1 MATVAVAPGE
11 TVNLS
16 EYVVEFPHLAEDRT
30 MGNSMNFSTTKASCG
45 GPVGTVRLPAIG
57 LLVTVPLQML
67 LAPAIFLAPIRT
79 EEVQP
84 ALYAAETLKG
94 ASGQSVAVPGNP
106 SGAQTILAAIAA
118 NPLVVQAKSVAVAA
132 NPSVA
137 QAKSSAAPPKAA
149 AAPTLAAEEPRLASE
164 EPQPTTDHSPLPGT
178 QPLQMEGDIAFAMI
192 DGVDRFLLRKIDQ
205 AAEKRPSFWRR
216 DYSSPEAYQRSLEP
230 NRQRL
235 AHILGVRDERAKVD
249 GFELVATTHQPA
261 LVGRG
266 TGYQVLAV
274 RWPAFGDVWGEGLL
288 LVPEGREPVADVV
301 AIPDADVLPEQLVGL
316 KEGVPAECQYARRL
330 AESGCRVVV
339 PTLISRQM
347 THRGVEGRRGALL
360 THREY
365 LYRSAYE
372 LGRHLIGYEVQKV
385 LAAVDGLLREQAHS
399 GQANQPNTSVLQA
412 ALPERK
418 IGLIGWGEGGLLA
431 LYAAALDIRIHAVC
445 VSGYFTDR
453 RTIWQEPI
461 DRNVFGL
468 LEQFGDAEL
477 AAMVAPRSVIIE
489 AAKSPELELPGQG
502 GAPGRLTTPA
512 LETVRREW
520 DRTLQLIEP
529 LRPKPM
535 FRLVESGNGT
545 GPYGSPAALEAFLE
559 ALRPGSQLA
568 PLGEGPKKLAA
579 GFDPEARLARQIHQI
594 DRHNQ
599 QLLAESPYARQK
611 FISKLDFSSL
621 EAYEK
626 SAAEYRRFFY
636 EEVIGRFEDELL
648 PPNPRS
654 RKAYQTSTWTGY
666 EVVLDVW
673 PDVIAYGLLLVPKD
687 IPPGQRRPVVVCQH
701 GLEGRPQHVI
711 GKEMYGAYKAF
722 ANALAER
729 GFVVFAPQN
738 LYLGGDRFRTL
749 QRKANPIKKTLFSII
764 TPQHQ
769 QILNWLRSLPF
780 VDGSRIGFYGL
791 SYGGKTAMRV
801 PALLT
806 DYALSICSADFNE
819 WVWKNASTRSPYSY
833 VWTGEYEIFEFD
845 LGSTFNYAEMAALIA
860 PRPFMVERGHFDGV
874 APDEAVAYEYAKV
887 RHLYAAR
894 LHLPERTQ
902 IEWFVG
908 PHTIHGQGTFEFLH
922 RWLNWPK
929 TKP

>member
-1 MATVAVAPGE
+1 MFNRNSV
-11 TVNLS
+11 
-16 EYVVEFPHLAEDRT
+16 PHLMKGRWCKAVCLAALASLGYWLGAFGEYGFLRVFRT
-30 MGNSMNFSTTKASCG
+30 
-45 GPVGTVRLPAIG
+45 G
-57 LLVTVPLQML
+57 LH
-67 LAPAIFLAPIRT
+67 
-79 EEVQP
+79 QP
-84 ALYAAETLKG
+84 AACNAAEASKG
-94 ASGQSVAVPGNP
+94 KPEKPP
-106 SGAQTILAAIAA
+106 SAQ
-118 NPLVVQAKSVAVAA
+118 PK
-132 NPSVA
+132 
-137 QAKSSAAPPKAA
+137 PP
-149 AAPTLAAEEPRLASE
+149 AEELQLASE
-164 EPQPTTDHSPLPGT
+164 EPQPTPDRSPLPGT
-178 QPLQMEGDIAFAMI
+178 NRLEMEGDIAFAMI

-205 AAEKRPSFWRR
+205 TAEKRQAFWRR
-216 DYSSPEAYQRSLEP
+216 DYSSPEAYQKSLEP

-249 GFELVATTHQPA
+249 GFELVAATKQSA

-266 TGYQVLAV
+266 AGYQVLAV
-274 RWPAFGDVWGEGLL
+274 RWPALGDVWAEGLL
-288 LVPEGREPVADVV
+288 LVPEGRDPVADVV

-316 KEGVPAECQYARRL
+316 VEGVPPESQYARRL

-347 THRGVEGRRGALL
+347 TRRGVEGRGGVML

-385 LAAVDGLLREQAHS
+385 LAAVDGLQKEPGPA
-399 GQANQPNTSVLQA
+399 G
-412 ALPERK
+412 RK
-418 IGLIGWGEGGLLA
+418 VGVIGWGEGGLLA
-431 LYAAALDIRIHAVC
+431 LYAAALDSRIQAVC

-453 RTIWQEPI
+453 RSIWQEPI

-477 AAMVAPRSVIIE
+477 AAMAAPRAVIIE
-489 AAKSPELELPGQG
+489 AAKAPELELPGQG
-502 GAPGRLTTPA
+502 GAPGRLITPA
-512 LETVRREW
+512 LETVRQEW
-520 DRTLQLIEP
+520 QRALKLIEP
-529 LRPKPM
+529 LQPKPM
-535 FRLVESGNGT
+535 FRLVESGQGV
-545 GPYGSPAALEAFLE
+545 GPYGSPAALEALLQSLG
-559 ALRPGSQLA
+559 AGSQLA
-568 PLGEGPKKLAA
+568 PLAEGPKKLSA
-579 GFDPEARLARQIHQI
+579 GFDPETRLARQILQI

-599 QLLAESPYARQK
+599 QLLAESPYVRQK
-611 FISKLDFSSL
+611 FMSKLDFSSL
-621 EAYEK
+621 DAYEK

-636 EEVIGRFEDELL
+636 EEVIGRFDDPFL
-648 PPNPRS
+648 PPNPRT
-654 RKAYQTSTWTGY
+654 RKAYQTSTWVGY

-673 PDVIAYGLLLVPKD
+673 PDVIAYGLLLVPNDLK
-687 IPPGQRRPVVVCQH
+687 PGERRQVVVCQH

-711 GKEMYGAYKAF
+711 GKEMHRAYKAF

-769 QILNWLRSLPF
+769 QILNWLKSLPF
-780 VDGSRIGFYGL
+780 VDGNRIGFYGL

-801 PALLT
+801 PALVT
-806 DYALSICSADFNE
+806 DYALSICSGDFNE
-819 WVWKNASTRSPYSY
+819 WVWKNASTRAPYSY
-833 VWTGEYEIFEFD
+833 VWTREYEIFEFD

-908 PHTIHGQGTFEFLH
+908 PHTIHGVGTFEFLH

-929 TKP
+929 AKR

>member
-1 MATVAVAPGE
+1 MVKVHSSGNKTRGQRFLGAVGALMIASCLGAGLELLDLLQSTHHRSGIYGAEPTTGI
-11 TVNLS
+11 S
-16 EYVVEFPHLAEDRT
+16 EKHLAAKPE
-30 MGNSMNFSTTKASCG
+30 SAAAK
-45 GPVGTVRLPAIG
+45 PQPA
-57 LLVTVPLQML
+57 VPKVPL
-67 LAPAIFLAPIRT
+67 T
-79 EEVQP
+79 
-84 ALYAAETLKG
+84 
-94 ASGQSVAVPGNP
+94 
-106 SGAQTILAAIAA
+106 AQ
-118 NPLVVQAKSVAVAA
+118 
-132 NPSVA
+132 
-137 QAKSSAAPPKAA
+137 
-149 AAPTLAAEEPRLASE
+149 EPRLASE
-164 EPQPTTDHSPLPGT
+164 EPQPVQDRTPLEGT
-178 QPLQMEGDIAFAMI
+178 QPLELEGDIAFTMI
-192 DGVDRFLLRKIDQ
+192 DGIDRFLLRKIDQ
-205 AAEKRPSFWRR
+205 AAEKRETFWRR
-216 DYSSPEAYQRSLEP
+216 DYSSPEAYEKSLEP

-249 GFELVATTHQPA
+249 GFELVATTQRSA
-261 LVGRG
+261 LVGQG
-266 TGYQVLAV
+266 PGYQVLAV

-288 LVPEGREPVADVV
+288 VVPEGRQPVADVV
-301 AIPDADVLPEQLVGL
+301 AIPDGDLVPEQLVGL
-316 KEGVPAECQYARRL
+316 LDGVVAECQYARRL

-347 THRGVEGRRGALL
+347 SHRGVEGRRGALL

-385 LAAVDGLLREQAHS
+385 LAAVDALLKEPGPAQ
-399 GQANQPNTSVLQA
+399 
-412 ALPERK
+412 RK
-418 IGLIGWGEGGLLA
+418 VGLIGWGEGGLLA
-431 LYAAALDIRIHAVC
+431 LYAAALDTRIDAVC

-453 RTIWQEPI
+453 RTVWQEPI

-477 AAMVAPRSVIIE
+477 AAMVAPRAVIIE
-489 AAKSPELELPGQG
+489 AAKAPEVQLPSQG
-502 GAPGRLTTPA
+502 GAPGRLTTPSI
-512 LETVRREW
+512 ETVRQEW
-520 DRTLQLIEP
+520 HRTLKLIEP
-529 LRPKPM
+529 LQPKPT
-535 FRLVESGNGT
+535 FQLVESGRGS
-545 GPYGSPAALEAFLE
+545 GPYGSAAALEAFLQ
-559 ALRPGSQLA
+559 ALQPGTQLPPQA
-568 PLGEGPKKLAA
+568 QPPKRLVS
-579 GFDPEARLARQIHQI
+579 GFDTDGRLARQIQQL

-599 QLLAESPYARQK
+599 HLLAESPYVRQK
-611 FISKLDFSSL
+611 FMAKLDFSSL
-621 EAYEK
+621 EAYER

-636 EEVIGRFEDELL
+636 EEVIGRFDDPLL
-648 PPNPRS
+648 PPNPRT
-654 RKAYQTSTWTGY
+654 RKAYQTSSWIGY

-673 PDVIAYGLLLVPKD
+673 TDVIAYGLLLVPKD
-687 IPPGQRRPVVVCQH
+687 IKPGQRRPVVVCQH
-701 GLEGRPQHVI
+701 GLEGRPQHLL
-711 GKEMYGAYKAF
+711 GKEGYAAYKAF

-738 LYLGGDRFRTL
+738 LYLGQDRFRTL

-769 QILNWLRSLPF
+769 QILNWLKSLPF

-801 PALLT
+801 PAILT
-806 DYALSICSADFNE
+806 DYCLSICSADFNE

-860 PRPFMVERGHFDGV
+860 PRPFMVERGHFDVV
-874 APDEAVAYEYAKV
+874 APDETVAYEYAKV

-908 PHTIHGQGTFEFLH
+908 PHTIHGVGTFEFLH

-929 TKP
+929 PTH